1 MKDESHISDL
11 ILPMTT
17 VGKADRSIG
26 MRGLGEVESGKQA
39 TIRKNEFCL
48 DISSVHMSHPS
59 KNVQKIV

>member
-1 MKDESHISDL
+1 
-11 ILPMTT
+11 MTT
-17 VGKADRSIG
+17 VGKADRSMG
-26 MRGLGEVESGKQA
+26 MRGLREVESGKQA